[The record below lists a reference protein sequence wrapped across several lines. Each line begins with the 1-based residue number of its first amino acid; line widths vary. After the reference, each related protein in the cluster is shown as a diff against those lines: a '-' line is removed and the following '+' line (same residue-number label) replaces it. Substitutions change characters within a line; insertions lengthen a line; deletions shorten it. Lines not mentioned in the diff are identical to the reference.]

1 MFLNAHQKYNWDS
14 AWENNI
20 VKKKTRNSV
29 YNMYENHMS
38 EKL

>member
-20 VKKKTRNSV
+20 VKKKNQ
-29 YNMYENHMS
+29 EFCI
-38 EKL
+38 